1 MHSAE
6 VNGFA
11 ALLTDLIRTPDYSW
25 KEAKKVISYTQTKTD
40 DENIKTINYNT

>member
-25 KEAKKVISYTQTKTD
+25 KEAKKVIISNMQTKR
-40 DENIKTINYNT
+40 KHG